1 MRLVQCLPMQS
12 TQRLLSAL
20 AMAFAAAT
28 LSLAQSAQPV
38 MQEALKAGTP
48 IEENLR
54 VLTDEI
60 GGRVPGTPAFE
71 KAQQWAVAAF
81 KQAGADSVHTEEFSI
96 PQSWAE
102 GDTQVNVVAPVK
114 FHVRAVSVAWIAPV
128 TSTPARVIDVG
139 MGSAAEFAK
148 ARDIAG
154 AIILVHSKVLSTWD
168 DLFDEYFRAPQ
179 IIARSVQG
187 KALMIAFTSS
197 RDYDILYR
205 HINTL
210 SGRMDV
216 IPQVLLAREDSLRIA
231 RLIAHGEKVQMTVSL
246 PNQVGPAITSHN
258 VIAEIKGSELPNE
271 VVIFGAHLDS
281 WSLGTGALDNGCNA
295 ALVIDTV
302 RAIKASGV
310 RPRRTM
316 RFILFSGEEQGMFG
330 SLAYVRAHRKEL
342 DSVAAEVVLDAGDG
356 AITGFSTGGRKDV
369 DAALA
374 TLLPP
379 FASWKATAIT
389 NDAAL
394 GTDNYDFMIEGVP
407 TILPNQEAANYLIN
421 YHATS
426 DTLDKVD
433 FAQLKKNEAI
443 TAELMLELANM
454 PHRLGPRLTRKQ
466 IEATFP
472 ETHLDEE
479 MKGFRVWDQW
489 VDGSRGRA
497 Q

>member
-1 MRLVQCLPMQS
+1 MHLPRRLHF
-12 TQRLLSAL
+12 LLAI
-20 AMAFAAAT
+20 AFAVTT
-28 LSLAQSAQPV
+28 LSFAQSSNDAV
-38 MQEALKAGTP
+38 MQEALKPGTP

-81 KQAGADSVHTEEFSI
+81 KQAGADSVHTEEFTI

-114 FHVRAVSVAWIAPV
+114 FHVRAVSVAWIAPIS
-128 TSTPARVIDVG
+128 STPARVVDVG

-148 ARDIAG
+148 AGDISG
-154 AIILVHSKVLSTWD
+154 AIVLVHSKVLATWD
-168 DLFDEYFRAPQ
+168 DLFDEYFRAPG
-179 IIARSVQG
+179 IIDNAVKG
-187 KALMIAFTSS
+187 KALLIAFTSS

-205 HINTL
+205 HINDL
-210 SGRMDV
+210 SGKMDV

-231 RLIAHGEKVQMTVSL
+231 RLIAHGEKVQMSVSL
-246 PNQVGPAITSHN
+246 PNKVGPSITSHN

-281 WSLGTGALDNGCNA
+281 WNLGTGALDNGCNA
-295 ALVIDTV
+295 ALVIDSL

-342 DSVAAEVVLDAGDG
+342 DNVVAEVVLDAGDG
-356 AITGFSTGGRKDV
+356 AITGFSTGGRKDI

-374 TLLPP
+374 PLLQP
-379 FASWKATAIT
+379 FAAWKATEIT
-389 NDAAL
+389 NDSAL
-394 GTDNYDFMIEGVP
+394 GTDNYDFMIEGAP
-407 TILPNQEAANYLIN
+407 TLLPNQETANYLIN

-426 DTLDKVD
+426 DTFDKVN

-443 TAELMLELANM
+443 TAMLMLELANM
-454 PHRLGPRLTRKQ
+454 PQRLGPRLTRAQ

-472 ETHLDEE
+472 DTHLDEE

-497 Q
+497 K

>member
-1 MRLVQCLPMQS
+1 MPSSRS
-12 TQRLLSAL
+12 LLFAL
-20 AMAFAAAT
+20 AITVATPT
-28 LSLAQSAQPV
+28 LSVAQSNDAV
-38 MQEALKAGTP
+38 AQEALKPGTP

-71 KAQQWAVAAF
+71 KAQQWAIAAF
-81 KQAGADSVHTEEFSI
+81 KQAGADSVHTEEFTI
-96 PQSWAE
+96 PQSWTE

-128 TSTPARVIDVG
+128 SSTPARVVDVG
-139 MGSAAEFAK
+139 MGTAAEFAK
-148 ARDIAG
+148 AGDIAG
-154 AIILVHSKVLSTWD
+154 AIVLVHSKVLVTWD
-168 DLFDEYFRAPQ
+168 DLFDEYFRAPGV
-179 IIARSVQG
+179 IDNAVKG
-187 KALMIAFTSS
+187 KALLIAFTSS

-210 SGRMDV
+210 TGKMDI

-231 RLIAHGEKVQMTVSL
+231 RLIAHGEKVQMSISL
-246 PNQVGPAITSHN
+246 PNKVGPTITSHN
-258 VIAEIKGSELPNE
+258 VIAEIKGSDLANE

-281 WSLGTGALDNGCNA
+281 WNLGTGALDNGCNA
-295 ALVIDTV
+295 ALVIDSL

-330 SLAYVRAHRKEL
+330 SLAYVRSHRKEL
-342 DSVAAEVVLDAGDG
+342 DNVAAEVVLDAGDG

-369 DAALA
+369 DAALGP
-374 TLLPP
+374 LLQP
-379 FASWKATAIT
+379 FAMWKATEIT

-407 TILPNQEAANYLIN
+407 TMLPNQDTANYLIN

-426 DTLDKVD
+426 DTYDKVD

-454 PHRLGPRLTRKQ
+454 PQRLGPRLTRAQ

-479 MKGFRVWDQW
+479 MQGFRVWDEW

-497 Q
+497 K